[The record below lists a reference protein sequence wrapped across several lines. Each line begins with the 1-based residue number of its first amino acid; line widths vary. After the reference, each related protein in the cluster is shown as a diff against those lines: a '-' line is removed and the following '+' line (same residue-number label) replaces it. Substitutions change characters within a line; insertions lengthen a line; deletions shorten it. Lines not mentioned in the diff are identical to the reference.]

1 MKKTISIISEEFEN
15 EKTGEKVEGITIMV
29 DGMFKEVLNIIRT
42 ENPQYENNVSL
53 IQDALMKGLEAI
65 KNNI

>member
-1 MKKTISIISEEFEN
+1 
-15 EKTGEKVEGITIMV
+15 
-29 DGMFKEVLNIIRT
+29 MFKEVLNIIRT